1 MLYHLVLG
9 ANRASCHT
17 REKVAENSRQGWMLA
32 TIISNCSHSLRQP
45 IDKWSAL
52 TLILCCF
59 LLGPVVALL
68 LRAFGDSDGLW
79 AHLLDTVLL
88 TYVVNTILLMGGV
101 GIVAVL
107 FGVSTAWVISRY
119 SFVGRN
125 VLEWMLLLPAAIP
138 AYIIAYCYTD
148 FFEYA
153 GTLQSALRTAF
164 GWQTRLDYYFPEI
177 RSLGG
182 AVLVM
187 ASVLYPY
194 IYMVT
199 RIAFRLTSAGLF
211 EIALVHKKSQF
222 WHVGLP
228 LARPAIVAGLAL
240 VMMEV
245 VSDFGTVEYFAVQ
258 TITLGI
264 FNVWLGMNN
273 LVAAAQ
279 ISSVGF
285 LFILGLLGLEI
296 FARSRQQYTSTS
308 RNQNTLAAL
317 STSPLGTC
325 ICWVVCFIPLLF
337 GFFIPVGV
345 LLRFVVRGDLIANFI
360 VIQPIVINSV
370 IVAATAAVMIM
381 LIASI
386 IVLTAT
392 FRAGPK
398 LRKLAL
404 MSSTGYA
411 FPGTILAI
419 GVLIYAGY
427 IDHVLRIISG
437 GFFSSFLMA
446 SIGLLMLAYV
456 VRFQA
461 VGYGAMLSG
470 VRRLPNNLMS
480 ASLVL
485 GHSYFASLRQIIIPL
500 LKSSFF
506 AGLILVFVDIM
517 KELPMTLLLRPFD
530 FETLATFTYQFAKDE
545 MLEQAA
551 LPALMIVITG
561 LIPVILMSA
570 MLRRYR

>member
-1 MLYHLVLG
+1 MVATFLSHWS
-9 ANRASCHT
+9 RAS
-17 REKVAENSRQGWMLA
+17 RPS
-32 TIISNCSHSLRQP
+32 
-45 IDKWSAL
+45 IDKWSAA
-52 TLILCCF
+52 TVILCCF
-59 LLGPVVALL
+59 LLGPVAALL
-68 LRAFGDSDGLW
+68 LAAFGDSGGLW
-79 AHLLDTVLL
+79 GHLVDTVLA
-88 TYVVNTILLMGGV
+88 TYVTNTLLLMGGV
-101 GIVAVL
+101 GSVAMV
-107 FGVSTAWVISRY
+107 FGVSSAWVISRY
-119 SFVGRN
+119 DFAGRDM
-125 VLEWMLLLPAAIP
+125 LEWMLLLPAAIP

-153 GTLQSALRTAF
+153 GPVQSALRAAF
-164 GWQTRLDYYFPEI
+164 GWQSPRDYFFPEI
-177 RSLGG
+177 RSVGG

-199 RIAFRLTSAGLF
+199 RIAFRLTPASLF
-211 EIALVHKKSQF
+211 EIALVHNKSQF

-285 LFILGLLGLEI
+285 LFILGLLGLELY
-296 FARSRQQYTSTS
+296 ARSRQQYVSTS
-308 RNQNTLAAL
+308 RAQNSLAPLPTSTGGACVCWAL
-317 STSPLGTC
+317 CL
-325 ICWVVCFIPLLF
+325 IPLSF
-337 GFFIPVGV
+337 GFFIPLGV
-345 LLRFVVRGDLIANFI
+345 LLRFVLRGDVLADFLA
-360 VIQPIVINSV
+360 IQPVVVNTML
-370 IVAATAAVMIM
+370 VAIAAAFFIM
-381 LIASI
+381 LIASV
-386 IVLTAT
+386 IVLTAA

-419 GVLIYAGY
+419 GVLVYAGY
-427 IDHVLRIISG
+427 IDHLLRLISG
-437 GFFSSFLMA
+437 GWISSFLIA
-446 SIGLLMLAYV
+446 SMGLLMLAYL

-470 VRRLPNNLMS
+470 VRRLPENLMS
-480 ASLVL
+480 ASRVL
-485 GHSYFASLRQIIIPL
+485 GHGYGASLRQIILPL
-500 LKSSFF
+500 LKSSFL
-506 AGLILVFVDIM
+506 AGLMLVFVDIM

-530 FETLATFTYQFAKDE
+530 FETLATHTYQFAKDE

-551 LPALMIVITG
+551 LPALMIVVTG
-561 LIPVILMSA
+561 LVPVILMSA